1 MLKNLLPQTTT
12 FLRGPHKLI
21 IYKVM
26 QLEGRG
32 GVNFQIIP
40 FTIDHSST
48 QMKKKNSEKGNS
60 ISHHLLDYR
69 GIFIHGSGVKY

>member
-48 QMKKKNSEKGNS
+48 QMKKRTLKKA
-60 ISHHLLDYR
+60 IVYPT
-69 GIFIHGSGVKY
+69 IFLTIGVFSFMVQE